1 MPYQH
6 NRASGREKKQ
16 TNKQKQELG
25 WKLEEEQHKDTIQN
39 LKLSCVRVLT
49 YWLNIDHIWSTRCR
63 TTRKRGLNVN
73 RRKQPTFRYATT
85 GSREMTSEKRAQK
98 FHTDDASL
106 HRSGWLIGRAAST
119 NQKHL
124 IPSSGKWHV
133 ISMEFLRL
141 FLRRHFAW
149 KPVVA
154 SRNVGCFLWLF
165 KRKHK

>member
-63 TTRKRGLNVN
+63 TKRKRGLNVN
-73 RRKQPTFRYATT
+73 MRKQPTFCDATT
-85 GSREMTSEKRAQK
+85 GFPRNDVWETSAEIPYWWRVTKQIWVIDWSCRFNQSEALNTQLSVVTRHK
-98 FHTDDASL
+98 HGISALVSQTSL
-106 HRSGWLIGRAAST
+106 CVETSCGVT
-119 NQKHL
+119 KC
-124 IPSSGKWHV
+124 
-133 ISMEFLRL
+133 RL
-141 FLRRHFAW
+141 FSLAIQT
-149 KPVVA
+149 
-154 SRNVGCFLWLF
+154 
-165 KRKHK
+165 